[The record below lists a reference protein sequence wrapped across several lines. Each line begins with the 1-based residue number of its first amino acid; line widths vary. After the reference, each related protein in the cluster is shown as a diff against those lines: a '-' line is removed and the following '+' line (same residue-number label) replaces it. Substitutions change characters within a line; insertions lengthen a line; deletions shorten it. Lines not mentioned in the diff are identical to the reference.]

1 MNVLLIGSGGRE
13 HALAWKLKQSKSVTR
28 LVCPNG
34 NPGISREAET
44 PRVHLPTPQS
54 WAEYALAEKIDLVVI
69 GPEQPLSEGV
79 GDALMQVGIPV
90 FGPRKAAARL
100 ESSKAFSKE
109 VMRSAGIPTAASET
123 FTDYAKALDY
133 ARSLRFPVVVKAD
146 GLAAGKGVS
155 ICEDQ
160 AQLEQALGENLL
172 QGRFGESSKQVL
184 VEEFLHGQEA
194 SLLALCDG
202 KDVFL
207 LAPSQ
212 DHKRAHDGD
221 LGPNTGG
228 MGTYAPAPIVTE
240 EVLSATLGSVM
251 LPALREMERRGT
263 PYVGVLYA
271 GLMIAPSGEINVL
284 EFNCRF
290 GDPETQVVLPLLDGD
305 LALALL
311 ACAEGRL
318 ATHLSPKSGHALT
331 LRPESAACVVIASGG
346 YPGEFAKGK
355 VISGLDQD
363 FGPNAMVFHAGT
375 GLNNS
380 GEVVTSGG
388 RVLGVTAWG
397 PTLRSAVDRAYG
409 LTAKIHFDSMYY
421 RKDIAHRAL

>member
-1 MNVLLIGSGGRE
+1 MV
-13 HALAWKLKQSKSVTR
+13 
-28 LVCPNG
+28 
-34 NPGISREAET
+34 
-44 PRVHLPTPQS
+44 
-54 WAEYALAEKIDLVVI
+54 
-69 GPEQPLSEGV
+69 
-79 GDALMQVGIPV
+79 
-90 FGPRKAAARL
+90 
-100 ESSKAFSKE
+100 
-109 VMRSAGIPTAASET
+109 
-123 FTDYAKALDY
+123 
-133 ARSLRFPVVVKAD
+133 
-146 GLAAGKGVS
+146 
-155 ICEDQ
+155 
-160 AQLEQALGENLL
+160 
-172 QGRFGESSKQVL
+172 
-184 VEEFLHGQEA
+184 
-194 SLLALCDG
+194 
-202 KDVFL
+202 
-207 LAPSQ
+207 
-212 DHKRAHDGD
+212 
-221 LGPNTGG
+221 
-228 MGTYAPAPIVTE
+228 
-240 EVLSATLGSVM
+240 
-251 LPALREMERRGT
+251 PALREMERRGT

-318 ATHLSPKSGHALT
+318 ATHLSPKSGHFLT

-346 YPGEFAKGK
+346 YPGEFEKGK
-355 VISGLDQD
+355 VITGLDQD

-375 GLNNS
+375 GVNAS